1 MSNSANLRYTIITP
15 ARNEEDYIEKTI
27 QSVVSQKVLPVKYV
41 IVSDGSTD
49 RTEEIVE
56 KYLPDNPWLELV
68 RKSGQRTRQFG
79 AKVHCFNTGFEK
91 LSGVDYDVVG
101 NLDADISFEPDY
113 FEFLMEKFA
122 ADPKLGVAGTPF
134 VERDSHYDYRFTN
147 IQHVSG
153 ACQMFRAECFEEIGR
168 YTPIPGG
175 GIDWVAV
182 TTARMKGW
190 NTRTFTE
197 RTCLHHRPMGTGTSG
212 SLKAILRAGKK
223 DYFLG
228 GGLLWQC
235 FRALFQMTRRPYI
248 LIGTLL
254 FAGYLW
260 GLVTRCE
267 RPISDELMKFHR
279 GEQNRRLRQFF
290 ASRIPGLRRRA
301 VL

>member
-1 MSNSANLRYTIITP
+1 
-15 ARNEEDYIEKTI
+15 
-27 QSVVSQKVLPVKYV
+27 
-41 IVSDGSTD
+41 
-49 RTEEIVE
+49 
-56 KYLPDNPWLELV
+56 
-68 RKSGQRTRQFG
+68 
-79 AKVHCFNTGFEK
+79 
-91 LSGVDYDVVG
+91 
-101 NLDADISFEPDY
+101 
-113 FEFLMEKFA
+113 
-122 ADPKLGVAGTPF
+122 
-134 VERDSHYDYRFTN
+134 
-147 IQHVSG
+147 
-153 ACQMFRAECFEEIGR
+153 
-168 YTPIPGG
+168 
-175 GIDWVAV
+175 
-182 TTARMKGW
+182 
-190 NTRTFTE
+190 
-197 RTCLHHRPMGTGTSG
+197 MGTGTSG

-235 FRALFQMTRRPYI
+235 FRSLFQMTRRPYI